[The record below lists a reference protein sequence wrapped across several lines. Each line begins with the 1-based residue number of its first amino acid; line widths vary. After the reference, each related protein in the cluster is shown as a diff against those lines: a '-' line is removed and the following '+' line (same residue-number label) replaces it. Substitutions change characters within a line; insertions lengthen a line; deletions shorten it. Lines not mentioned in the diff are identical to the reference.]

1 MKLAIMQPYFLPYI
15 GYWQLINAVDKFVIY
30 DNIQYTK
37 KGWINRNR
45 LLQNGS
51 DILFTIPL
59 QKDSDYLNVIERY
72 IAADFNKAK
81 FLNRIRGA
89 YSKAPNFKTVF
100 QLIELIINYEESNL
114 FKYIKNSILEICGYL
129 ELKTDIIDSSSIK
142 INHELKGQD
151 KVIAICEKL
160 GATTYIN
167 PEGGVQ
173 LYGKSEFLS
182 NSIDLQFLKSE
193 NRKYMQFDN
202 EFIPFLSI
210 IDVLMFNDKDSV
222 KEFLSLYTII

>member
-45 LLQNGS
+45 LLQNGR

-72 IAADFNKAK
+72 IAVDFNKAK